1 MFFEADRIVAMRE
14 MILAGDEAGR
24 RTALAK
30 LLPIQRG
37 DFAALFEIMAGFP
50 VTIRLLDPPL
60 HEFLPKRPAEIA
72 EVAAAMGIPEDRLER
87 RAAELHEF
95 NPMLGFRGC
104 RLAIAFPEIAQMQ
117 ARAIFEGAVK
127 AKRKTGV
134 SPALEIM
141 VPLVVSKG
149 EFDLVK
155 AEIDSMAS
163 AVAAENGEAIPYSVG
178 TMIEL
183 PRACLAAEEIAETAE
198 FFSFGT
204 NDLTQTTLG
213 ISRDDAGSFLGVYEQ
228 KRLLPKDP
236 FVSIDQEGVGELVEI
251 AVARGRKTRPDLKL
265 GICGEHGGDPQSI
278 GFFEKV
284 GLTYVSCSPFRVPI
298 ARLAAAQAALGK
310 RPTDD
315 DQ

>member
-1 MFFEADRIVAMRE
+1 M
-14 MILAGDEAGR
+14 
-24 RTALAK
+24 
-30 LLPIQRG
+30 
-37 DFAALFEIMAGFP
+37 
-50 VTIRLLDPPL
+50 
-60 HEFLPKRPAEIA
+60 
-72 EVAAAMGIPEDRLER
+72 AAAMGITEERLER

-117 ARAIFEGAVK
+117 ARAIFEGALE
-127 AKRKTGV
+127 AKRKTGIA
-134 SPALEIM
+134 PAVEIM
-141 VPLVVSKG
+141 VPLVVAKA

-163 AVAAENGEAIPYSVG
+163 AVAAEAGEAIPYSVG

-183 PRACLAAEEIAETAE
+183 PRACLAAEGIAKTAE

-213 ISRDDAGSFLGVYEQ
+213 ISRDDAGSFLGIYEQ
-228 KRLLPKDP
+228 KHLLPEDP
-236 FVSIDQEGVGELVEI
+236 FVSIDQEGVGGLVEI
-251 AVARGRKTRPDLKL
+251 AVERGRKARPDIKL
-265 GICGEHGGDPQSI
+265 GICGEHGGDPASI

-310 RPTDD
+310 SGADAD
-315 DQ
+315 E